1 MLNKIKKIKHKFY
14 LILSAVILVLS
25 AITAVGI
32 VTTKHINNNFIHFQT
47 INTTAFE
54 ATEIETNLLTARTN
68 ALTYRTN
75 RDPQFFS
82 QSMEALKFA
91 HQEAEKQAENT
102 FDPERKTRF
111 EKVTSELVRYMENL
125 NDVSRL
131 MKERDLKVAELVSF
145 QKQVES
151 KLEKRLSEA
160 TDVTQYRA
168 ELADATLVFKA
179 LTQEAT
185 EYLLTNN
192 ERDYQQFESKLDEW
206 KLYLTQLGYVNQ
218 EQLNALTD
226 SFANS
231 LSQVAVLIRERN
243 ARWDVLKEIGF
254 DISEQING
262 IKTDAVNDQNV
273 LKEEIQQ
280 TTEEATINV
289 ALALFIGLPVLSL
302 LCVFISRDITNNVL
316 FAKQVAEKL
325 SRGEISA
332 EQQQVKGSDEVAEM
346 LDALHHMEE
355 QLYKTVSEVIS
366 CSDLLASASEELSAV
381 NSEILSNA
389 QSQQMETD
397 QVATAVNEMTVAIA
411 EVAQNANG
419 ASREA
424 EVASEV
430 SEQGQ
435 VVMQSATEQVGGLA
449 SQMGTM
455 SQKVATLSNGTA
467 EVADITQV
475 IQTIAEQTNL
485 LALNAAIEAARAGDQ
500 GRGFAVVADE
510 VRQLAQETQKAVEK
524 IGDRI
529 HTLQQNTTQ
538 VVDSIDAG
546 QRMLEQ
552 TVHQSA
558 SANDAFIS
566 ISTNIEQTN
575 ALNTQIA
582 AATEE
587 QSATAE
593 MINQSVVSVRDQVDQ
608 TVNMI
613 QDSNQAA
620 DELARM
626 SINLSDQIRFFKLQ

>member
-14 LILSAVILVLS
+14 LILSAVILVLF

-32 VTTKHINNNFIHFQT
+32 VTTKHINTNFIHFQT

-91 HQEAEKQAENT
+91 HQEAQKQAENA

-111 EKVTSELVRYMENL
+111 EKVTSELVRYMDNL

-145 QKQVES
+145 QKRVES

-226 SFANS
+226 SFASS

-289 ALALFIGLPVLSL
+289 ALALFIGLPTLSL

-546 QRMLEQ
+546 QQMLEQ

>member
-14 LILSAVILVLS
+14 LILSAVILVLF

-91 HQEAEKQAENT
+91 HQEAQKQAENA

-111 EKVTSELVRYMENL
+111 EKVTSELVRYMDNL

-226 SFANS
+226 SFASS

-289 ALALFIGLPVLSL
+289 ALALFIGLPTLSL

-397 QVATAVNEMTVAIA
+397 QVATAVNEMTVAIV

-546 QRMLEQ
+546 QQMLEQ

>member
-1 MLNKIKKIKHKFY
+1 MLNKVKKIKHKFY
-14 LILSAVILVLS
+14 LILSAVIVVLF

-54 ATEIETNLLTARTN
+54 AAEIETNLLTARTN

-82 QSMEALKFA
+82 QSMKALKLA
-91 HQEAEKQAENT
+91 HQEAQKQAENA

-111 EKVTSELVRYMENL
+111 KKVASELVRYMENL

-131 MKERDLKVAELVSF
+131 MKERDLKVAELFSF

-160 TDVTQYRA
+160 TDVAQYRA

-185 EYLLTNN
+185 EYLLSNN

-206 KLYLTQLGYVNQ
+206 KFYLTQLGYANQ
-218 EQLNALTD
+218 EQLNVLTD
-226 SFANS
+226 GFANS
-231 LSQVAVLIRERN
+231 LSHVAVLIRERN
-243 ARWDVLKEIGF
+243 ARWDVSKEIGF
-254 DISEQING
+254 DISEQIHG
-262 IKTDAVNDQNV
+262 IKIDAVNDQNV

-289 ALALFIGLPVLSL
+289 ALALFIGLPILSL

-366 CSDLLASASEELSAV
+366 CSDLLASASEDLSAV

-419 ASREA
+419 ASHEA

-435 VVMQSATEQVGGLA
+435 VVMQSATEQVGELA

-546 QRMLEQ
+546 QRMLEE

>member
-14 LILSAVILVLS
+14 LILSAVILVLF

-91 HQEAEKQAENT
+91 HQEAQKQAENA

-111 EKVTSELVRYMENL
+111 EKVTSELVRYMDNL

-168 ELADATLVFKA
+168 ELADAALVFKA

-192 ERDYQQFESKLDEW
+192 EGDYQKFESKLDEW

-218 EQLNALTD
+218 EQLNALTE
-226 SFANS
+226 SFASS

-289 ALALFIGLPVLSL
+289 ALALFIGLPALSL

-546 QRMLEQ
+546 QRMLEE

>member
-1 MLNKIKKIKHKFY
+1 MLNRIKKINHKFY
-14 LILSAVILVLS
+14 LILSAVILVLF

-32 VTTKHINNNFIHFQT
+32 LTTKHINNNFVHFQT
-47 INTTAFE
+47 INTVAFE

-75 RDPQFFS
+75 REPQFFS
-82 QSMEALKFA
+82 QSMEALNFA
-91 HQEAEKQAENT
+91 QQEAQKQAVNS
-102 FDPERKTRF
+102 FDPERKVRF
-111 EKVTSELVRYMENL
+111 EKVTAELVRYMENL
-125 NDVSRL
+125 NEVSRL
-131 MKERDLKVAELVSF
+131 MKERDLHVAKLVSF
-145 QKQVES
+145 QGQIEA
-151 KLEKRLSEA
+151 KLQRRLMEA
-160 TDVTQYRA
+160 AEQAQYRA
-168 ELADATLVFKA
+168 QLADAILVFNA

-192 ERDYQQFESKLDEW
+192 EEDYQQFEKQLEEW
-206 KLYLTQLGYVNQ
+206 NGYLLQLRNVNQ
-218 EQLNALTD
+218 DRLSELTVGL
-226 SFANS
+226 ANT
-231 LSQVAVLIRERN
+231 LSQVADVIRARN
-243 ARWDVLKEIGF
+243 HRWDLLKEIGF

-262 IKTDAVNDQNV
+262 IKTDAVNEQNV
-273 LKEEIQQ
+273 LKEKIQQ

-289 ALALFIGLPVLSL
+289 ALALAIGLPTLTL
-302 LCVFISRDITNNVL
+302 LCIFISRDITTNVL

-332 EQQQVKGSDEVAEM
+332 EQQCVKGNDEVSEM
-346 LDALHHMEE
+346 LVALHHMEE
-355 QLYKTVSEVIS
+355 QLYKTVSEVIA
-366 CSDLLASASEELSAV
+366 CSDLLASASEQLSAV
-381 NSEILSNA
+381 NAEILSNA
-389 QSQQMETD
+389 QSQQLETD

-424 EVASEV
+424 EIASEL
-430 SEQGQ
+430 SERGQ
-435 VVMQSATEQVGGLA
+435 SVMHSAMQQVGGLA
-449 SQMGTM
+449 DQMGSI
-455 SQKVATLSNGTA
+455 SQEVGTLSNGTA
-467 EVADITQV
+467 EVADITEV

-524 IGDRI
+524 IGHRI
-529 HTLQQNTTQ
+529 TTLQKNTIQ
-538 VVDSIDAG
+538 VVESIDAG
-546 QRMLEQ
+546 QRMLGQ
-552 TVHQSA
+552 TVQQSS
-558 SANDAFIS
+558 SANDAFMS
-566 ISTNIEQTN
+566 ISSNIDQTN

-620 DELARM
+620 DELAKM

>member
-1 MLNKIKKIKHKFY
+1 
-14 LILSAVILVLS
+14 
-25 AITAVGI
+25 
-32 VTTKHINNNFIHFQT
+32 
-47 INTTAFE
+47 
-54 ATEIETNLLTARTN
+54 
-68 ALTYRTN
+68 
-75 RDPQFFS
+75 
-82 QSMEALKFA
+82 
-91 HQEAEKQAENT
+91 
-102 FDPERKTRF
+102 
-111 EKVTSELVRYMENL
+111 
-125 NDVSRL
+125 
-131 MKERDLKVAELVSF
+131 
-145 QKQVES
+145 
-151 KLEKRLSEA
+151 
-160 TDVTQYRA
+160 
-168 ELADATLVFKA
+168 
-179 LTQEAT
+179 TQEAT

-226 SFANS
+226 SFASS

-289 ALALFIGLPVLSL
+289 ALALFIGLPTLSL

-455 SQKVATLSNGTA
+455 SQKVATLSNG
-467 EVADITQV
+467 
-475 IQTIAEQTNL
+475 
-485 LALNAAIEAARAGDQ
+485 
-500 GRGFAVVADE
+500 
-510 VRQLAQETQKAVEK
+510 
-524 IGDRI
+524 
-529 HTLQQNTTQ
+529 
-538 VVDSIDAG
+538 
-546 QRMLEQ
+546 
-552 TVHQSA
+552 
-558 SANDAFIS
+558 
-566 ISTNIEQTN
+566 
-575 ALNTQIA
+575 
-582 AATEE
+582 
-587 QSATAE
+587 
-593 MINQSVVSVRDQVDQ
+593 
-608 TVNMI
+608 
-613 QDSNQAA
+613 
-620 DELARM
+620 
-626 SINLSDQIRFFKLQ
+626 